1 LREGYGVFLDQAQ
14 KIPNGPTEAF
24 ASEPDLLVWIEA
36 NFRKYGDLYR
46 ATVFG
51 KNVYIA
57 SSPEYAQHVLMDNW
71 GNYRKGQA
79 IKRVGI
85 LLGNGLMVSEGDF
98 WKNQRG

>member
-1 LREGYGVFLDQAQ
+1 LREGYGVFLDQAH